1 MTAIQGSAAAV
12 TGAASGIG
20 RALAL
25 ELAARGCDLA
35 LADRDEAGLQAVAAE
50 IAKTHSRKVPVHRL
64 DVAEPGEIEA
74 FAQAASAGHPGLNIV
89 VNNAGV
95 ALLGQFNEIDQAQM
109 EWLINI
115 NFWGVV
121 HSTRAFLPQLAR
133 QREAHI
139 VNLSSIF
146 GIIAPPGQTAYAASK
161 FAVRGFS
168 ESLRHELQAAA
179 SPVRVS
185 VVHPGG
191 VATNIVRNSRTGVGV
206 TDNERRAGAIERFD
220 SVAKTTPA
228 AAALRIIKGIENNEP
243 RILIGNDAR
252 MMDLLQRFLPAAKGP
267 SSGADF
273 VRATFSHKGRRKK
286 EASTNIFL
294 QISDSIYNSR
304 HCERKRSNPS
314 HREFKSWIA
323 SSLPTS
329 LVELRRTSRSSQ

>member
-1 MTAIQGSAAAV
+1 MTAIRGAAAAV

-35 LADRDEAGLQAVAAE
+35 LADRDEAGLKAVAAE
-50 IAKTHSRKVPVHRL
+50 IAKANSRKVTVHRL
-64 DVAEPGEIEA
+64 DVGEASEIEA
-74 FAQAASAGHPGLNIV
+74 FAQAAVAGHPGLNIV

-95 ALLGQFNEIDQAQM
+95 ALLGHFHEVDQAQM

-121 HSTRAFLPQLAR
+121 HATRAFLPQLSR

-146 GIIAPPGQTAYAASK
+146 GIIAPPGQTAYAAAK

-168 ESLRHELQAAA
+168 ESLRHELQMAA
-179 SPVRVS
+179 SPVRLS

-191 VATNIVRNSRTGVGV
+191 ISTNIVRNSRTGVGM
-206 TDNERRAGAIERFD
+206 TDNERRAQVIERFD

-228 AAALRIIKGIENNEP
+228 AAALRIIKGIEKNEP

-252 MMDLLQRFLPAAKGP
+252 FMDLLQRFRPVTYWAVLARRIEKAMAKAG
-267 SSGADF
+267 
-273 VRATFSHKGRRKK
+273 K
-286 EASTNIFL
+286 
-294 QISDSIYNSR
+294 
-304 HCERKRSNPS
+304 
-314 HREFKSWIA
+314 
-323 SSLPTS
+323 
-329 LVELRRTSRSSQ
+329 

>member
-1 MTAIQGSAAAV
+1 MTAIRGAAAAV

-50 IAKTHSRKVPVHRL
+50 IGKTTPQKAASQKVSVHRV
-64 DVAEPGEIEA
+64 DVSEPEEIAA
-74 FAQAASAGHPGLNIV
+74 FAQAAVSAHPGLNIV

-95 ALLGQFNEIDQAQM
+95 ALLGQFSEIDQAQM
-109 EWLINI
+109 DWLMNI

-121 HSTRAFLPQLAR
+121 HATRAFLPHLAR

-146 GIIAPPGQTAYAASK
+146 GIVAPPGQTAYAAAK

-168 ESLRHELQAAA
+168 EALRHELQAAA
-179 SPVRVS
+179 SPVRLS

-191 VATNIVRNSRTGVGV
+191 VATNIVRNCRAGVGV
-206 TDNERRAGAIERFD
+206 TDNARRAQSIERFD
-220 SVAKTTPA
+220 AVAKTTPK
-228 AAALRIIKGIENNEP
+228 AAALRIITGIEKNQP

-252 MMDLLQRFLPAAKGP
+252 FMDLLQRLRPATYWAPMARRIEK
-267 SSGADF
+267 
-273 VRATFSHKGRRKK
+273 ATKAGK
-286 EASTNIFL
+286 
-294 QISDSIYNSR
+294 
-304 HCERKRSNPS
+304 
-314 HREFKSWIA
+314 
-323 SSLPTS
+323 
-329 LVELRRTSRSSQ
+329 

>member
-1 MTAIQGSAAAV
+1 MTAIRGAAAAV

-50 IAKTHSRKVPVHRL
+50 IGKSGSQKVTVHRV
-64 DVAEPGEIEA
+64 DVGEPAEIEA
-74 FAQAASAGHPGLNIV
+74 FAQAAIAGHPGLNIL

-95 ALLGQFNEIDQAQM
+95 TLLGQFNEIDQAQM
-109 EWLINI
+109 DWLMNI

-121 HSTRAFLPQLAR
+121 HVTRAFLPHLAR

-168 ESLRHELQAAA
+168 ESLRHELQMAA
-179 SPVRVS
+179 SPVKLS

-206 TDNERRAGAIERFD
+206 TDNERRAQAIEWFD
-220 SVAKTTPA
+220 TAAKTTPA
-228 AAALRIIKGIENNEP
+228 AAALRIIKGIETNAP
-243 RILIGNDAR
+243 RILIGTDAR
-252 MMDLLQRFLPAAKGP
+252 LMDLLQRFRPGTYWAVLVRRFEKAAK
-267 SSGADF
+267 
-273 VRATFSHKGRRKK
+273 
-286 EASTNIFL
+286 
-294 QISDSIYNSR
+294 
-304 HCERKRSNPS
+304 
-314 HREFKSWIA
+314 
-323 SSLPTS
+323 
-329 LVELRRTSRSSQ
+329 